1 MRKPALRSCAN
12 SLTLSMISHATVL
25 LLLTMVVVQAT
36 KCDESE
42 SRLGSDL
49 LEEAFDSS
57 SSSTRSLTTSCQNYP
72 QFVLNAGNKNKLTC
86 EIVHR
91 AEEYLRYNFCQIE
104 EVSTHCEIACGT
116 CCANDRFFRIIIGD
130 GRKKWCKWL
139 ESIADE
145 EKIRR
150 CQEYNNGRWVK
161 EACAKACGDCKIEP
175 APQPIDCENDRSY
188 RIVLNNR
195 NGQKKNCIWLKSLS
209 EADRNL
215 WCRKMNNGQEVR
227 KACSKSC
234 GFCQDPPLDQPEGP
248 NLVVVMTDEH
258 NYRTLSAYRDFLV
271 TKHGEAKTDVWG
283 PDALISTPNIDSLA
297 KDGAMLTN
305 YYTAA
310 PVCTPSRSSFMSGMY
325 PHFTGSDTN
334 NGAMNLDVTTFA
346 QVLQEANYA
355 TSYVGKWHLDG
366 NEIPGWDTNVG
377 REFGFEEN
385 KYRFNRGHWKYFE
398 DVPNSDRVQEYNY
411 TNSDLFENRYEKHFS
426 TDFLFDRG
434 IDFIKNSV
442 RKKEQFALFLS
453 IPDPH
458 APNEVRPPYDN
469 LYDET
474 FFKVPTTGRSA
485 MTKDPASPIWQVMDL
500 ADRGRPDDLD
510 EMEEFLDAFEKSD
523 WWQDYMRKYFGMVRC
538 IDENIGK
545 LLNSIKGSGIENNTI
560 LVFTSDHG
568 DMLMEHGKIDKGSPF
583 ETSAGIPFLIRYP
596 EKIPASKVIETPS
609 SSVDFAPTILSLM
622 GIQHGL
628 HFQGKDAIEALVSDD
643 LSPIDYD
650 KVIFSADYS
659 NGRWVMAMA
668 GGFKLVIGRTG
679 APWLFDLHSDP
690 EEITN
695 FIESPF
701 HEEIKA
707 KLQNALVEAIN
718 SNLIKFD
725 IGNGSFLDTPKCIDE
740 LDILPL
746 SSNQKYLCSDIG
758 TKTSS
763 TKCDKQRKIQ
773 IHCPDTCNICNED
786 SEGRILLPDGVART
800 CKEMDDGQWCNKRGK
815 KFCPITCAK
824 EEKGSEDFI

>member
-248 NLVVVMTDEH
+248 NLIVVMTDEH

-500 ADRGRPDDLD
+500 ADRGRPDDLN
-510 EMEEFLDAFEKSD
+510 EMGEFLDAFESSD
-523 WWQDYMRKYFGMVRC
+523 WWQDYMQKYFGMVAC
-538 IDENIGK
+538 LDENVGK
-545 LLNSIKGSGIENNTI
+545 LLNSIKGNGIENDTI

-583 ETSAGIPFLIRYP
+583 DTSAGIPFLIRYP
-596 EKIPASKVIETPS
+596 EKILAGKVIETAT

-622 GIQHGL
+622 GIQHDVN
-628 HFQGKDAIEALVSDD
+628 FQGKDTVEALVSED
-643 LSPIDYD
+643 LSPIDSN

-659 NGRWVMAMA
+659 NGRWVMAVA
-668 GGFKLVIGRTG
+668 GGFKFVIGRTG
-679 APWLFDLHSDP
+679 TPWLFDLHHDP
-690 EEITN
+690 DEIVN
-695 FIESPF
+695 FIDSPF
-701 HEEIKA
+701 HEEIKL
-707 KLQNALVEAIN
+707 KLQNTLVEAIN
-718 SNLIKFD
+718 NNLIKFD
-725 IGNGSFLDTPKCIDE
+725 IGNGSFLDKPKCIDE
-740 LDILPL
+740 EDILPL
-746 SSNQKYLCSDIG
+746 SSNKKYLCSDIG
-758 TKTSS
+758 TEISAD
-763 TKCDKQRKIQ
+763 KCKQRKIQ
-773 IHCPDTCNICNED
+773 LHCPDTCNICNED

-800 CKEMDDGQWCNKRGK
+800 CEEMDDGEWCNKRGK
-815 KFCPITCAK
+815 MFCPVTCAK
-824 EEKGSEDFI
+824 DESGSEL